1 MAFMLNCKQ
10 ASRKLSEA
18 EDRKLGLGERV
29 GLWAHLGMCT
39 ACTNFSKQVVV
50 LRKAMQQY
58 RDPRD

>member
-1 MAFMLNCKQ
+1 MLNCKQ

-18 EDRKLGLGERV
+18 EDRRLGLGERM
-29 GLWAHLGMCT
+29 GLWAHLK
-39 ACTNFSKQVVV
+39 ACGACNNFSRQVVL